1 MAAGAFQAIQ
11 PYDQVIYDRG
21 TIELPEKASGV
32 WKAGAIC
39 ILNGGYVEEAGTA
52 PSTVKYIAFEDGH
65 NGGSDGTYNGRFW
78 PITADVLWEISFLEA
93 IAVANNG
100 GNFGVVKD
108 ATTKHWY
115 LSTADTGDQ
124 MTLEG
129 VVQTPDLGA
138 IGDTKARVL
147 ARFQTANIAGA

>member
-1 MAAGAFQAIQ
+1 MAVGAFQAIR
-11 PYDQVIYDRG
+11 PFDPIIYNRG
-21 TIELPEKASGV
+21 TVELPEKASGV
-32 WKAGAIC
+32 WPAGAIC

-52 PSTVKYIAFEDGH
+52 PSTVKYIAFEAGH

-78 PITADVLWEISFLEA
+78 PITADVLWEITFLEA
-93 IAVANNG
+93 IAVANYG

-115 LSTADTGDQ
+115 LSTADTADQ
-124 MTLEG
+124 MTLEA